1 MNSTISRPLSKW
13 CFAFVCCA
21 FFAAFLLAI
30 VQLEFCRIT
39 GSALLLGQ
47 GILQLGFTIF
57 LLLWWLKLSYHWQL
71 LAQFINSLL
80 VLLLCGWL
88 INESYIHWQE
98 GVRVLTADALPVL
111 LLSCAGLFFLS
122 RLLLSFG
129 TGQRTFSRPFMIVRY
144 LPYLSAGLA
153 VLLVLTHIT
162 EWYWLDNV
170 AGGIMACVLALG
182 AVFFLLDGY
191 WNMLEVK

>member
-30 VQLEFCRIT
+30 IQLEFCRIT
-39 GSALLLGQ
+39 GSLLLLGQ
-47 GILQLGFTIF
+47 GILQLALTIF
-57 LLLWWLKLSYHWQL
+57 LLLWWLKLSYQWQL
-71 LAQFINSLL
+71 LAQFLNSLM

-88 INESYIHWQE
+88 INQSYIHWQE

-122 RLLLSFG
+122 RLLLSINE
-129 TGQRTFSRPFMIVRY
+129 GQPALSNPFMLARL

-153 VLLVLTHIT
+153 LLLLLTHIT
-162 EWYWLDNV
+162 GWYWLDNV
-170 AGGIMACVLALG
+170 AGGIMACLLALG
-182 AVFFLLDGY
+182 SVFFLIDGY
-191 WNMLEVK
+191 WNMLEAK